1 MTSVNTNAQVATQ
14 NTNINGAQGQSQG
27 DQEGNLDFLFM
38 AELDIASMARLAD
51 VVAPPVNTATTEP
64 VTIATDDAQTS
75 QDLVLTNSA
84 TDPAI
89 FADLSQLAAQMLI
102 QNNANYANIANKAQ
116 SNQDGIDSIA
126 SQATSAGIANQQLL
140 NALNASQTQVQNQ
153 APSLLTTS
161 APNIGVSQLNTEK
174 NVEFAQTPAQL
185 AALQAKS
192 GLLPSEQEQLAKA
205 IDSKLGNSIPQ
216 ISLVANGVDSKGVD
230 SKGVDSKG
238 VDPKL
243 SNLTSQISL
252 VANGVDSKLSNLTP
266 QISIVAKGVDPKL
279 SNLTSQI
286 SQMANGDDSKASP
299 LNTSASINMDALKVN
314 SQLMQATP
322 NVVAQALGQKL
333 VTPQVSLNGLTRT
346 EEATTK
352 ILYVNPNYDEAINSP
367 KSFISSVGAQNT
379 ADNLIS
385 NPGMRSMVE
394 SRLFENTLQAEK
406 IEQKI
411 GDEIM
416 VDQAAGLLAGAGF
429 SQPMHSGSLKL
440 EATNTSLAAGPLY
453 NEVMSAAKSG
463 GGRIVLEVNPDNMG
477 PIQIDLQIDQN
488 GQALMIVNGASDA
501 TQARLEQGSSQLRQE
516 FAQMGLNLSLDMRQN
531 SASNHFNQGGNGNS
545 NPFNNSAAQQSNTSL
560 TNSNK
565 LLNINTLSSN
575 RSNADRGSSGVNL
588 FA

>member
-51 VVAPPVNTATTEP
+51 VVAPPVSTATTEP
-64 VTIATDDAQTS
+64 ETIATDDAQTS
-75 QDLVLTNSA
+75 QDLILTNAA

-89 FADLSQLAAQMLI
+89 FSDLSQLAAQMLV
-102 QNNANYANIANKAQ
+102 QNNANNINNANISNSAQ
-116 SNQDGIDSIA
+116 SNQDTIGSVS

-140 NALNASQTQVQNQ
+140 NALNASQTQVQNP

-161 APNIGVSQLNTEK
+161 APNIGVSQLNTGK

-185 AALQAKS
+185 AALQAKTDIS
-192 GLLPSEQEQLAKA
+192 KTGLLPTKQEQLANA
-205 IDSKLGNSIPQ
+205 MDSKLSDLTPQ
-216 ISLVANGVDSKGVD
+216 INLIATGI
-230 SKGVDSKG
+230 
-238 VDPKL
+238 DPKL
-243 SNLTSQISL
+243 SNLTSQISQ
-252 VANGVDSKLSNLTP
+252 VAN
-266 QISIVAKGVDPKL
+266 GVDPKL

-286 SQMANGDDSKASP
+286 SQMVNGEDAKGSN
-299 LNTSASINMDALKVN
+299 LNTPQSINMDASKVN

-352 ILYVNPNYDEAINSP
+352 ILYVNPNYDESINSP

>member
-14 NTNINGAQGQSQG
+14 NTNINSAQGQSQA

-38 AELDIASMARLAD
+38 AELDLASMARLAD
-51 VVAPPVNTATTEP
+51 VQLPLANTAPVEP
-64 VTIATDDAQTS
+64 EIVVSEDAQSDQELNT
-75 QDLVLTNSA
+75 LNSA

-89 FADLSQLAAQMLI
+89 FADLSQLAAQLAT
-102 QNNANYANIANKAQ
+102 QNNSNNPNISNKAQ
-116 SNQDGIDSIA
+116 SNQDAIDSIA

-140 NALNASQTQVQNQ
+140 NALNASQTQVQNP
-153 APSLLTTS
+153 APGLVTANVPNTATSQPNAGKNFDVVQNSIQQSVGKDIEPTQNLLLATT
-161 APNIGVSQLNTEK
+161 AQVK
-174 NVEFAQTPAQL
+174 NDIL
-185 AALQAKS
+185 KS
-192 GLLPSEQEQLAKA
+192 DLSPSEQA
-205 IDSKLGNSIPQ
+205 
-216 ISLVANGVDSKGVD
+216 
-230 SKGVDSKG
+230 
-238 VDPKL
+238 
-243 SNLTSQISL
+243 
-252 VANGVDSKLSNLTP
+252 
-266 QISIVAKGVDPKL
+266 
-279 SNLTSQI
+279 
-286 SQMANGDDSKASP
+286 QMANLLNSKMSALNSP
-299 LNTSASINMDALKVN
+299 INSNIDGAKVN
-314 SQLMQATP
+314 NQMIQANP
-322 NVVAQALGQKL
+322 NVVAQALDQKT
-333 VTPQVSLNGLTRT
+333 VTPQVPLNGLTRA

-352 ILYVNPNYDEAINSP
+352 ILYVNPNYDESINSP

-385 NPGMRSMVE
+385 NSGMRSMVE

-501 TQARLEQGSSQLRQE
+501 TQARLEQGSGQLRQE

>member
-14 NTNINGAQGQSQG
+14 NTNINAAQGQSQG
-27 DQEGNLDFLFM
+27 DQDGNLDFLFM
-38 AELDIASMARLAD
+38 AELDMASMARLAD
-51 VVAPPVNTATTEP
+51 VGAPPVNTATAEP
-64 VTIATDDAQTS
+64 DAVTTDDAQTS
-75 QDLVLTNSA
+75 QDLILTNSA
-84 TDPAI
+84 SDPAI

-102 QNNANYANIANKAQ
+102 QNNANNANISNKAQ
-116 SNQDGIDSIA
+116 SNQWTIDSIA

-140 NALNASQTQVQNQ
+140 NALHASQTQVQVQNSEPNL
-153 APSLLTTS
+153 ATANVPNTVPSQPNVGKNFEPTDNLSQVTT
-161 APNIGVSQLNTEK
+161 PQV
-174 NVEFAQTPAQL
+174 
-185 AALQAKS
+185 KS
-192 GLLPSEQEQLAKA
+192 DILKSDLSPSEQA
-205 IDSKLGNSIPQ
+205 
-216 ISLVANGVDSKGVD
+216 
-230 SKGVDSKG
+230 
-238 VDPKL
+238 
-243 SNLTSQISL
+243 
-252 VANGVDSKLSNLTP
+252 
-266 QISIVAKGVDPKL
+266 
-279 SNLTSQI
+279 
-286 SQMANGDDSKASP
+286 QMANLLNSKMSALNSP
-299 LNTSASINMDALKVN
+299 TNSNIDGAKVN
-314 SQLMQATP
+314 NPMIQANP
-322 NVVAQALGQKL
+322 NIVAQALDQKS
-333 VTPQVSLNGLTRT
+333 VTPQVPLNGLTRA

-385 NPGMRSMVE
+385 NSGMRSMVE
-394 SRLFENTLQAEK
+394 SRLFENTMQAEK

-501 TQARLEQGSSQLRQE
+501 TQARLEQGSGQLRQE

-531 SASNHFNQGGNGNS
+531 SASNLFNQGGNGNS

>member
-1 MTSVNTNAQVATQ
+1 MTSVNTNAQVARQ
-14 NTNINGAQGQSQG
+14 NTNINEAQGQSQG

-38 AELDIASMARLAD
+38 AELDMASMARLAD
-51 VVAPPVNTATTEP
+51 VGAPPVNTATAEP
-64 VTIATDDAQTS
+64 DTVATGDAQTS
-75 QDLVLTNSA
+75 QDLILTNSA
-84 TDPAI
+84 SDPAI

-102 QNNANYANIANKAQ
+102 QNNANNANISNRVQ
-116 SNQDGIDSIA
+116 SNQGIIDSIA

-140 NALNASQTQVQNQ
+140 NALNASQTQVQLQNPEPNLAIANVPNTATSQ
-153 APSLLTTS
+153 PNAGKNFEPTDNLSQVTT
-161 APNIGVSQLNTEK
+161 AEV
-174 NVEFAQTPAQL
+174 
-185 AALQAKS
+185 KS
-192 GLLPSEQEQLAKA
+192 DILKSDLSPSEQA
-205 IDSKLGNSIPQ
+205 
-216 ISLVANGVDSKGVD
+216 
-230 SKGVDSKG
+230 
-238 VDPKL
+238 
-243 SNLTSQISL
+243 
-252 VANGVDSKLSNLTP
+252 
-266 QISIVAKGVDPKL
+266 
-279 SNLTSQI
+279 
-286 SQMANGDDSKASP
+286 QMANLLNSKMSALNSP
-299 LNTSASINMDALKVN
+299 INSNIDGAKVN
-314 SQLMQATP
+314 NQMIQANP
-322 NVVAQALGQKL
+322 NVVAQALDQKS
-333 VTPQVSLNGLTRT
+333 VTPQVPLNGLTRA

-385 NPGMRSMVE
+385 NSGMRSMVE

-411 GDEIM
+411 GDEFM

-463 GGRIVLEVNPDNMG
+463 GGRIILEVSPDNMG

-501 TQARLEQGSSQLRQE
+501 TQARLEQGSGQLRHE

-531 SASNHFNQGGNGNS
+531 SANNLFNQGGNGNS

-575 RSNADRGSSGVNL
+575 RSNADPGSSGVNL